1 MLEQD
6 DFFKWAESFYHIGII
21 FEGRYDVYPICRKWV
36 DEWYKNGYFT
46 IEEDDLKSIFINLDK
61 HNYDMFRDRRK
72 KIEDNDQEWDLIK
85 KTADEKIGY
94 IVTEHLSK
102 GQCDNIGFGISTYL
116 FTWNF
121 RRYKE
126 YLISHIQKQSGFDL
140 DKHFLELGIFLNDLK
155 KDFDSYRR
163 KKLYT
168 DQFNEDASRKLYST
182 VNSKLSQLG
191 LGNNEP
197 VGTSKILHMMAPYW
211 FALIDN
217 PIAEVVKLKEK
228 RSYPDTDKLDIN
240 KYIIW
245 MNFLKEFLK
254 KYDPKSLD
262 DFEKQM
268 NLSILKLI
276 DGGLYMMCTVK
287 QSRRVNE
294 LGFEIK
300 LSDNKLH
307 G

>member
-21 FEGRYDVYPICRKWV
+21 FEGRHDVYPICRKWV
-36 DEWYKNGYFT
+36 DEWYKKGYFT
-46 IEEDDLKSIFINLDK
+46 IEQDDLKSIFINLDK
-61 HNYDMFRDRRK
+61 HNYDMFRGNIK
-72 KIEDNDQEWDLIK
+72 NDKEWDLLK
-85 KTADEKIGY
+85 KTANEKIGY
-94 IVTEHLSK
+94 IVTKHLSE

-126 YLISHIQKQSGFDL
+126 YLFSHIKKQSDFDL
-140 DKHFLELGIFLNDLK
+140 DKHFLELGESLKSLK
-155 KDFDSYRR
+155 KDFDTFHW

-168 DQFNEDASRKLYST
+168 DQFNEDASRKLYSA

-191 LGNNEP
+191 SGNNEP
-197 VGTSKILHMMAPYW
+197 VGTSKVLHMMAPYY
-211 FALIDN
+211 FPLIDN
-217 PIAEVVKLKEK
+217 PIAKVVKLKEK

-240 KYIIW
+240 KYMIW

-262 DFEKQM
+262 DFEQKM

-276 DGGLYMMCTVK
+276 DGGLYMMCTVT
-287 QSRRVNE
+287 QSRRVNK
-294 LGFEIK
+294 LGFDIK
-300 LSDNKLH
+300 SSSNKP
-307 G
+307 